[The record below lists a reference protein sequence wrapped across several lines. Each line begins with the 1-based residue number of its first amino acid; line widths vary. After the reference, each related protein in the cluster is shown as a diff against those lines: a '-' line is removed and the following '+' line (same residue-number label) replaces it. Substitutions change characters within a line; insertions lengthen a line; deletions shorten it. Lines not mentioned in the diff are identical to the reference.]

1 MTYDTPQAFRTALEQ
16 RLQNRAKETGI
27 PLDRL
32 RRRVMFERLVTRLEG
47 SEPGSWVLKG
57 GMALEVRLGDQ
68 ARRTKD
74 VDLGLRETS
83 TDSSALQERLSEA
96 LDEDRDADGFTFEV
110 GIVKQRREDGGGQV
124 SWHAPV
130 RLILAGREFGS
141 IGVDISPRPY
151 ELTATDR
158 KKIPTILDFVGIEP
172 VEMEVVDIHRHTA
185 EKLHAMLRTYGD
197 GESSRVRDLVD
208 LMLIL
213 EHEELNLR
221 VLAKTV
227 RTVWQ
232 ERNDDE
238 PPTSFPGVPEGWPA
252 RYEQLASENQ
262 VDPPSFTEA
271 AERASAL
278 WAEIF
283 PPEES

>member
-1 MTYDTPQAFRTALEQ
+1 MTYDTPHAFRTALEQ
-16 RLQNRAKETGI
+16 RLQNRSKETGV

-32 RRRVMFERLVTRLEG
+32 RRRVMFERLVARLER

-68 ARRTKD
+68 ARLTKD

-83 TDSSALQERLSEA
+83 TDSAALQERLSKA
-96 LDEDRDADGFTFEV
+96 LEEDLDADGFRFEV
-110 GIVKQRREDGGGQV
+110 GIVKQRREDGAGQV

-130 RLILAGREFGS
+130 KLSLAGREFGG

-151 ELTATDR
+151 ELTTTDR
-158 KKIPTILDFVGIEP
+158 KTIPTALDFAGIEP
-172 VEMEVVDIHRHTA
+172 VEMEVVDIHRHVA
-185 EKLHAMLRTYGD
+185 EKFHAMLRTYAD

-213 EHEELNLR
+213 VHEELDLR
-221 VLAKTV
+221 VLADTI

-232 ERNDDE
+232 ERDDVE
-238 PPTSFPGVPEGWPA
+238 PPTAFPGVPEGWPA
-252 RYEQLASENQ
+252 RYEQLASDNA
-262 VDPPSFTEA
+262 VDPQSFTEA
-271 AERASAL
+271 SERVAVL

-283 PPEES
+283 PPQES